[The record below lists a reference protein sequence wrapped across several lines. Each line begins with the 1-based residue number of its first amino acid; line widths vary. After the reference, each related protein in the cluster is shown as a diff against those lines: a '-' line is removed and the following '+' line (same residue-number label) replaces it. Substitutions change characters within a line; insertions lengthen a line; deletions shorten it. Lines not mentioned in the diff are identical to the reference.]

1 MIGASDAFYGE
12 HFFCHQEYVPLW
24 LNILPCLSL
33 VQGKGTWVFSVAGAL
48 IAIPVGI
55 KRKSLALLV
64 FFGTTGTM
72 VDIMLGI
79 SACEREHAERQQKLL
94 EEQNAAATGT

>member
-1 MIGASDAFYGE
+1 MLYMCSA
-12 HFFCHQEYVPLW
+12 L
-24 LNILPCLSL
+24 
-33 VQGKGTWVFSVAGAL
+33 GTWVFSVAGAL

-55 KRKSLALLV
+55 KRKSLAPLV

-94 EEQNAAATGT
+94 EEQNSAATGTLTDAAAES